1 MYPPPFSFEPP
12 VRLYNGLS
20 GSCRMGAFSYSVGR
34 IANIEMGRYCSVAHG
49 VEVLADHP
57 TGYLTS
63 SPVAYETMFP
73 QPWAEPVKNPNSF
86 ESNKPIQLGHDVWVG
101 AGVKFRGGI
110 TVGTGAIVAAGAVV
124 TKNVEPYAIVGGVPA
139 KRIRWRFKKVLREQL
154 LASEWWR
161 YNLSGLDLDFTN
173 PEKALSQLQKMI
185 DEGLQ
190 PYKPQWV
197 EVKN

>member
-1 MYPPPFSFEPP
+1 M
-12 VRLYNGLS
+12 
-20 GSCRMGAFSYSVGR
+20 
-34 IANIEMGRYCSVAHG
+34 
-49 VEVLADHP
+49 
-57 TGYLTS
+57 
-63 SPVAYETMFP
+63 
-73 QPWAEPVKNPNSF
+73 
-86 ESNKPIQLGHDVWVG
+86 
-101 AGVKFRGGI
+101 
-110 TVGTGAIVAAGAVV
+110 GTGAIVAAGAVV

-139 KRIRWRFKKVLREQL
+139 KRIRWRFKKALHEQL

-185 DEGLQ
+185 GEGLQ